1 LINKMK
7 TKTLYILFLF
17 AALTTNAVSVL
28 LYFKYLW
35 LLSLFVYLICI
46 LCFYMFCVS
55 FVRIKEIL
63 STVFNTDIINRKEQ
77 LNLINNYNKWDLFLL
92 LNVNLVVCLIFCANL
107 PFMAFVLTLS
117 SVLWFM
123 SSWLGKNFEDKFL
136 SRLTE
141 NQKAIL
147 RFWEKAQ
154 KEG

>member
-1 LINKMK
+1 MK